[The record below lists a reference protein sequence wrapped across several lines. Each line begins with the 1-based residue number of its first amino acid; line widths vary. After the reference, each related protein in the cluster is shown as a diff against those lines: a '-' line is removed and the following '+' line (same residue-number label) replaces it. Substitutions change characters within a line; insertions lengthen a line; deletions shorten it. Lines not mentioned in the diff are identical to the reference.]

1 MLDLTQRYM
10 PFRETAKFYLML
22 GYELIRKA
30 LLELDRRYQ
39 LDGGI
44 FYLVP
49 DELDRLIE
57 GEDLQSMIAE
67 PQNNPIA
74 IIKD

>member
-1 MLDLTQRYM
+1 
-10 PFRETAKFYLML
+10 ML
-22 GYELIRKA
+22 GYELIRNA

-57 GEDLQSMIAE
+57 GEDLQSVIE
-67 PQNNPIA
+67 ETQNNPIA